1 MARIACIGILV
12 VLLNVLVGC
21 QNVDRGRGQIVPTNT
36 RQSLG
41 PGSVVNIADTSEV
54 DIVEQMAVNR
64 QAYRQGLELLVGY
77 YTRTG
82 NNMKLEWAKKEL
94 AALNTMPKYNYII
107 EAIVASANLKVSDS
121 IPDADDLYYDAQQLD
136 KDAGALPILKNE
148 NQLRLALEKYNELIR
163 KYPSSDKIDDSAY
176 NAGVIYE
183 YFKDYSIALLYYK
196 RAYQWDPETI
206 HPARFRAARVL
217 DKNLH
222 RNAEALQLY
231 QQAVKIEGQYEKY
244 REWKEFAERR
254 IRELQKIDESGSS
267 S

>member
-1 MARIACIGILV
+1 MARVVCTGILI

-21 QNVDRGRGQIVPTNT
+21 QNVDRGKGQLLPSNT
-36 RQSLG
+36 RQTLG
-41 PGSVVNIADTSEV
+41 PTSVINIADTSEV

-64 QAYRQGLELLVGY
+64 QAYRQGLELLAGY

-107 EAIVASANLKVSDS
+107 EANVASADLRVSAS

-136 KDAGALPILKNE
+136 KEAGALPVLKNE
-148 NQLRLALEKYNELIR
+148 NQLRLALEKYNELIKR
-163 KYPSSDKIDDSAY
+163 YPSSDKIDDAAY
-176 NAGVIYE
+176 RAGEIYE

-196 RAYQWDPETI
+196 RAYQWDPDTI
-206 HPARFRAARVL
+206 YPTRFRAARVL

-222 RNAEALQLY
+222 RNDEALQLY
-231 QQAVKIEGQYEKY
+231 QQAVKTEGQFEKY
-244 REWKEFAERR
+244 REWKEYAERR
-254 IRELQKIDESGSS
+254 IRELQKIDEGGSQR
-267 S
+267 